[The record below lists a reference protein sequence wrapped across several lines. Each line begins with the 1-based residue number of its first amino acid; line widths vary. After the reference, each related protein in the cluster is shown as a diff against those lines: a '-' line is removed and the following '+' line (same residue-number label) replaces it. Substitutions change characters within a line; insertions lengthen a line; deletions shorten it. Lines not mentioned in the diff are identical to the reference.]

1 LILTVGARLSFDFKI
16 ATTTIPLVTAVID
29 PIAIGLAAK
38 QRFNWQMTLYD
49 WSDMTEAIGN

>member
-38 QRFNWQMTLYD
+38 QQFNWR
-49 WSDMTEAIGN
+49 